1 MKKVKVLVACGG
13 GIATSS
19 FAAMEIEALAKEV
32 NVQVEIH
39 KERIV
44 NAPSVANDYDLMCV
58 TSRFNQDLKPKIIQ
72 VGGLIS
78 GINEDKIKEEIK
90 KTLVELRCFLIL
102 TG

>member
-1 MKKVKVLVACGG
+1 MKLKLVGSIKCLKKNLIYRKRGLKMKKVKVLVACGG

-72 VGGLIS
+72 VGGLIL
-78 GINEDKIKEEIK
+78 E
-90 KTLVELRCFLIL
+90 
-102 TG
+102 

>member
-19 FAAMEIEALAKEV
+19 FAAMEIETIAKEA
-32 NVQVEIH
+32 NVLVDIH
-39 KERIV
+39 KEKIV
-44 NAPSVANDYDLMCV
+44 NAVSVANDYDLMCV

-78 GINEDKIKEEIK
+78 GINEDKVRKEIK
-90 KTLVELRCFLIL
+90 DTLIELSQSE
-102 TG
+102 

>member
-1 MKKVKVLVACGG
+1 MKKVRILVACGG

-19 FAAMEIEALAKEV
+19 FAAMVINEIAKEA

-44 NAPSVANDYDLMCV
+44 DALLVADEYDMLCV
-58 TSRFNQDLKPKIIQ
+58 TSRLNQTLKTRIIQ

-78 GINEDKIKEEIK
+78 GINEEKVRETIKQNLI
-90 KTLVELRCFLIL
+90 ELANE
-102 TG
+102 

>member
-19 FAAMEIEALAKEV
+19 FAAMEIESIAKDAG
-32 NVQVEIH
+32 VQVDVH

-44 NAPSVANDYDLMCV
+44 NVTHVANDYDLLCV
-58 TSRFNQDLKPKIIQ
+58 TSKFSQDLKPKIIQ

-78 GINEDKIKEEIK
+78 GINENKVRKEIKE
-90 KTLVELRCFLIL
+90 TLIELAQE
-102 TG
+102 